1 MDNKISPLQKFQRQ
15 PKLYIDLP
23 SNGKWYDENILV
35 DGTASSLAVF
45 SMTANDE
52 IGFKTPDAL
61 VNGEATVKNIKSC
74 IPGIIDP
81 WNLRTVDIDTVLI
94 SIRMATYGQSMS
106 INSTCSKCG
115 EENTYD
121 INLQAY
127 LDMYSTKIYEDTV
140 KYEDF
145 TIKLQPLTYKEWTD
159 VQKKQT
165 GFSRA
170 INLQIPLIE
179 DEKQKEEAMQSIID
193 QINELT
199 ILSII
204 NQVRSIEINGEI
216 ETDQEEIV
224 KFLSQGQDVKFFHTI
239 KAAIEKNITNW
250 ALPTEN
256 IKCTSCDYQDKLRIS
271 LDSSD
276 FFVSG

>member
-74 IPGIIDP
+74 IPSIIDP

-106 INSTCSKCG
+106 VNNTCSKCG

-127 LDMYSTKIYEDTV
+127 LDAYSTKIYEDTI

-145 TIKLQPLTYKEWTD
+145 IIKLQPLTYKQWTD

-170 INLQIPLIE
+170 INLQIPQIE
-179 DEKQKEEAMQSIID
+179 DEKQKEEAMQTIID

-204 NQVRSIEINGEI
+204 NQVKSIEIDGEV